1 MSTSDL
7 EVDIKHAES
16 ICFKGVRDFCFLD
29 RITGAFPPET
39 TKKLGKTYAATVSR
53 HLTTGRIGL

>member
-16 ICFKGVRDFCFLD
+16 ICFKRVRDFCFLD

-39 TKKLGKTYAATVSR
+39 TKNWAKRMQQLFPG
-53 HLTTGRIGL
+53 IGPQAG